1 MDIRK
6 CNVNFIGMNK
16 LILSVSLLLL
26 AAGVQGQTRDNELT
40 TQEQAD
46 GWQLLFN
53 GKDLTGWKTTRGI
66 SPNED
71 WQIAD
76 GVLSVRP
83 ETKGHRDIISDE
95 QYSDFDLRID
105 FKITEGA
112 NSGIKYFFTN
122 YEEGGWL
129 GPEYQIIDN
138 QNHPDAKLG
147 LHGNRQ
153 LSTLY
158 DLLPVTNKVAIKVG
172 EWNQARIVAHGSKV
186 THYVNGQE
194 VLTYDRK
201 SPEFEQAREL
211 SKFKEVKPS
220 FGSINKGHILLQDH
234 GDVVFFK
241 NIKIKSL

>member
-1 MDIRK
+1 MK
-6 CNVNFIGMNK
+6 QFYLPV
-16 LILSVSLLLL
+16 LLLFL
-26 AAGVQGQTRDNELT
+26 VAAVHGQTSDNALT
-40 TQEQAD
+40 AQEQAD
-46 GWQLLFN
+46 GWQLVFN
-53 GKDLTGWKTTRGI
+53 GKDLTGWKTTQGI
-66 SPNED
+66 SPDED

-76 GVLSVRP
+76 GVLSIRP
-83 ETKGHRDIISDE
+83 DIKGHRDIISDK
-95 QYSDFDLRID
+95 QYSNFDLRID

-147 LHGNRQ
+147 IDGNRQ

-158 DLLPVTNKVAIKVG
+158 DLLPVANKVEIKVG
-172 EWNQARIVAHGSKV
+172 GWNQARIVAQGSKV
-186 THYVNGQE
+186 THYVNGRE

-201 SPEFEQAREL
+201 SPEFDQARKL
-211 SKFKEVKPS
+211 SKFKDVKPS
-220 FGSINKGHILLQDH
+220 FGSINTGHILLQDH